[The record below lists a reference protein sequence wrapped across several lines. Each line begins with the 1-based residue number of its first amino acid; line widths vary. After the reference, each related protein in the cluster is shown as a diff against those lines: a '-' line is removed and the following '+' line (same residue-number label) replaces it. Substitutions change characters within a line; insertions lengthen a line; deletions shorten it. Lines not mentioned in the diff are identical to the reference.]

1 MFNLDAPRHARWR
14 AASPRCARWRSVQR
28 GSRFSRPISI
38 YNGKTVFSHWICNR
52 SKSVGICINH
62 YNSYVDR
69 LSSEKNPVDKSKPPL
84 SGRWWEEMH
93 ITTTHTSIAF
103 LQRRRIP
110 SIRVNHNFKKPQIHN
125 ATAHITNHPQ
135 HMSHWQFEWKTILS
149 HWKCLNSLC
158 ILKNARKTRS
168 ISPYLSTDQ
177 KK

>member
-14 AASPRCARWRSVQR
+14 AALQWGNRILV
-28 GSRFSRPISI
+28 SRLISI
-38 YNGKTVFSHWICNR
+38 CNGKTVLSHWICNR
-52 SKSVGICINH
+52 SKSVGMCINH
-62 YNSYVDR
+62 YYSYVDR

-110 SIRVNHNFKKPQIHN
+110 STRINHNFKQPQIHN
-125 ATAHITNHPQ
+125 ATAHIINHPQ

-149 HWKCLNSLC
+149 HWKCLKSLC
-158 ILKNARKTRS
+158 ILKKARKTRS
-168 ISPYLSTDQ
+168 VSPYLSTDQ